1 MKYEKDK
8 TEIIKTRVNKAT
20 YEAIINYCDKVNI
33 CIAEFLREAI
43 TKQMN
48 NELN

>member
-8 TEIIKTRVNKAT
+8 TEVIKTRVNKTT
-20 YEAIINYCDKVNI
+20 YNAIIDYCEKLNI
-33 CIAEFLREAI
+33 CVAEFLREAI

-48 NELN
+48 IEFN